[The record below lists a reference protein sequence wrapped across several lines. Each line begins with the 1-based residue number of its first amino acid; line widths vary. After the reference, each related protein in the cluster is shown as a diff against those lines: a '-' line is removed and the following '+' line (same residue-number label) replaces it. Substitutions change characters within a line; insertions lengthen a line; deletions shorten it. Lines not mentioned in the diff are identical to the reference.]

1 MTMDNPYAPPRAE
14 VEDVVRTG
22 EVAPPLWNPNAAANW
37 SLLLSVAFGAWLHA
51 RNWDAMGE
59 PARAAAS
66 RRWVWGSIAAMTA
79 LGLVNVFLPRAGT
92 LLRLGGIALLVTWYV
107 AEARPQ
113 VRYVAGR
120 YGLKYPRKGWGM
132 PILAALGV
140 LALYTVAMF
149 AVGFAMAA
157 AGVLRGT

>member
-1 MTMDNPYAPPRAE
+1 
-14 VEDVVRTG
+14 
-22 EVAPPLWNPNAAANW
+22 
-37 SLLLSVAFGAWLHA
+37 
-51 RNWDAMGE
+51 
-59 PARAAAS
+59 
-66 RRWVWGSIAAMTA
+66 MTA

-113 VRYVAGR
+113 VRYVAGH

-140 LALYTVAMF
+140 LALYTAAMF